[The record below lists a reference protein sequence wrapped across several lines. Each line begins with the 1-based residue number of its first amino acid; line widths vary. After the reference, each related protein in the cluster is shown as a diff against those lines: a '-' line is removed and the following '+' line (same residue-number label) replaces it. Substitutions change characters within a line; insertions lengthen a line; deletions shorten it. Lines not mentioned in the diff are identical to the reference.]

1 MNTDSRLE
9 QANDNA
15 AAFWLAQARAHGW
28 QSHVRPGLTAVR
40 CARTPDD
47 SQRFLITRPYAEPA
61 EVEVQLADLMAA
73 WETVRFTLEDPY
85 QGLDL
90 SRFGAVRMPIMP
102 VMAREPGPV
111 EGALAEPAVTGLPTG
126 SPSTGLSVVSPAYGG
141 GILTVDEVLDGDT
154 FALVERIIVD
164 GFPLPARQPW
174 TRGDA
179 LPEELLRQT
188 GCRAWTARVD
198 GVPAGA
204 CLTYDDGV
212 VTGVYWVATL
222 PDQRGRGVARAVLR
236 TALAHAHPDRPAT
249 LVATSVG
256 EPVYRKL
263 GFTGQGPT
271 CWWSRTSLGG

>member
-1 MNTDSRLE
+1 MNTNSRLE

-47 SQRFLITRPYAEPA
+47 SQRFVVTRPYAEPA
-61 EVEVQLADLMAA
+61 DVEKQLTDLLGE
-73 WETVRFTLEDPY
+73 WETIRFTLEDPY
-85 QGLDL
+85 DGLDL
-90 SRFGAVRMPIMP
+90 TRFGAVRMPIMP

-111 EGALAEPAVTGLPTG
+111 EGVTAGLPA
-126 SPSTGLSVVSPAYGG
+126 VSPAHGG
-141 GILTVDEVLDGDT
+141 GTLTVDEALDGDA
-154 FALVERIIVD
+154 FALVERTIVD

-174 TRGDA
+174 TRGGA
-179 LPEELLRQT
+179 LPEELLRQP

-198 GVPAGA
+198 GAPAGA
-204 CLTYDDGV
+204 CVTYDDGAA
-212 VTGVYWVATL
+212 TGVYWVTTL

-249 LVATSVG
+249 LVATSAG
-256 EPVYRKL
+256 EPIYRKL
-263 GFTGQGPT
+263 GFTRQAPT